1 MSRGFADESIVMT
14 MTTLTAMYGR
24 PTAVLSIE
32 TLGPARAVKRHPQ
45 SPQAVTLT
53 PLCGRCQLHFCR
65 SNAAQTAPRRR
76 LESADE
82 RPERLVTEPHRG
94 PRVAVRCLGVV

>member
-1 MSRGFADESIVMT
+1 MTENWTLRATSRGFADESIVMT
-14 MTTLTAMYGR
+14 MTGLTAVYGR
-24 PTAVLSIE
+24 LTVGMSIE

-65 SNAAQTAPRRR
+65 SNAALMA
-76 LESADE
+76 
-82 RPERLVTEPHRG
+82 G
-94 PRVAVRCLGVV
+94 PGQQGLPGDRSMN

>member
-53 PLCGRCQLHFCR
+53 PLCGRCQLEYTF
-65 SNAAQTAPRRR
+65 AAQTLLKRR
-76 LESADE
+76 
-82 RPERLVTEPHRG
+82 HG
-94 PRVAVRCLGVV
+94 GVWRARMNDRNGW